1 MVGKEPYE
9 ADAGGIGFLF
19 PFRYLSR
26 YMNMKMKNRTSP
38 PETGQQGKESQ
49 FLFSGIIRLF
59 SILLYPVFFT
69 LNIVISKTRDVL
81 DLEPEKEDML
91 HASPGDVICVHRIGF
106 EHFGIYA
113 GDDRVIHYDIDP
125 SENFKILIHEAS
137 IEEFLNGM
145 DIYYTCCFPPV
156 YGIPTENMEFSGFK
170 KLMEHP
176 ERSGKLWDYLKIVE
190 YRLYTPKETLAR
202 ARSRIGESNYNL
214 FSNNCEHF
222 ALWCKTGI
230 SESHQI
236 SGLLDTLMMTDYKG
250 HVIKMSS
257 DMANEKIQELT

>member
-1 MVGKEPYE
+1 
-9 ADAGGIGFLF
+9 
-19 PFRYLSR
+19 
-26 YMNMKMKNRTSP
+26 
-38 PETGQQGKESQ
+38 
-49 FLFSGIIRLF
+49 
-59 SILLYPVFFT
+59 
-69 LNIVISKTRDVL
+69 
-81 DLEPEKEDML
+81 ML

-106 EHFGIYA
+106 KHFGIYA
-113 GDDRVIHYDIDP
+113 GDNRVIHYDIDP

-137 IEEFLNGM
+137 MEEFLNGM
-145 DIYYTCCFPPV
+145 DIYYICYFPPV
-156 YGIPTENMEFSGFK
+156 YGIPTENMEFSDFS

-176 ERSGKLWDYLKIVE
+176 ERSGELWDYLKVIE
-190 YRLYTPKETLAR
+190 YKLYTPQETLNR

-236 SGLLDTLMMTDYKG
+236 SGLLDTLMMTDLKG

-257 DMANEKIQELT
+257 DMANEKIQEPT

>member
-1 MVGKEPYE
+1 
-9 ADAGGIGFLF
+9 
-19 PFRYLSR
+19 
-26 YMNMKMKNRTSP
+26 
-38 PETGQQGKESQ
+38 
-49 FLFSGIIRLF
+49 
-59 SILLYPVFFT
+59 
-69 LNIVISKTRDVL
+69 
-81 DLEPEKEDML
+81 
-91 HASPGDVICVHRIGF
+91 
-106 EHFGIYA
+106 
-113 GDDRVIHYDIDP
+113 
-125 SENFKILIHEAS
+125 
-137 IEEFLNGM
+137 
-145 DIYYTCCFPPV
+145 
-156 YGIPTENMEFSGFK
+156 
-170 KLMEHP
+170 MEHP

-257 DMANEKIQELT
+257 DMANEKYRNLRKIPCRASVRDFSIFICRVPIKATLPVKRQSVYQQ